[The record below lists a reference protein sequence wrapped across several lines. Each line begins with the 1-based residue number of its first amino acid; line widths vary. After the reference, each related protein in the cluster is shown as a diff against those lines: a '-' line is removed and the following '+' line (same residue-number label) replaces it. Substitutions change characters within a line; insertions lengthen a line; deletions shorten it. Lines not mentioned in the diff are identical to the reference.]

1 MDAQHIVDAVTLDVA
16 IRLGLFVLVGAVAG
30 VIGTLWFGRGYRD
43 RINTLE
49 KEIAALRQQPHVNI
63 NVGDGSA
70 VQASVVEKA
79 TNFQASN
86 DEVQKTPK
94 ELVSMITGLTSIQAD
109 QILQPYI
116 GSKQTIR
123 AEVKDVEGRD
133 DCIQVCAHIED
144 GTTVY
149 FEFNKRSWK
158 GVVERLQRGDEIEAT
173 GYLESV
179 AEYGITL
186 ERCEL

>member
-1 MDAQHIVDAVTLDVA
+1 MEAQNILDAITLDMT
-16 IRLGLFVLVGAVAG
+16 IRLGLFVLFGAVGG

-49 KEIAALRQQPHVNI
+49 KEIARLRQQPHVNI
-63 NVGDGSA
+63 NVRDGNA

-86 DEVQKTPK
+86 DGVQKTPK
-94 ELVSMITGLTSIQAD
+94 ELVSMITGLTSIKAD

-123 AEVKDVEGRD
+123 AEVKDVEDED
-133 DCIQVCAHIED
+133 DCIQVYAHTED

-158 GVVERLQRGDEIEAT
+158 GDVERLQRRDVHRSNWIP
-173 GYLESV
+173 
-179 AEYGITL
+179 
-186 ERCEL
+186 

>member
-1 MDAQHIVDAVTLDVA
+1 MEAQNILDAITLDMT
-16 IRLGLFVLVGAVAG
+16 IRLGFYLLVAAVAG

-63 NVGDGSA
+63 NVRDGNA

-86 DEVQKTPK
+86 DGVQKTPK
-94 ELVSMITGLTSIQAD
+94 ELVSMITGLTSIKAD

-123 AEVKDVEGRD
+123 AEVEDVEGRD
-133 DCIQVCAHIED
+133 GFIQVSAHTED

-158 GVVERLQRGDEIEAT
+158 GDVERLQRGDEIEAT
-173 GYLESV
+173 GHLESV
-179 AEYGITL
+179 AKYGITL
-186 ERCEL
+186 ERCQL